1 VQDAIGNN
9 SSRVCPPTDWIAP
22 PTFLSLSLRF
32 HDSFLTE
39 DRFRRQLRES
49 LVHSNHRW
57 IESAIPV
64 QILLVEDERKLADA
78 VAEGLRDEGY
88 DVVCSRTGED
98 ALDLLREQLF
108 DLVLLDIML
117 PRRSGLEVLRDIR
130 RAGTRTQVLILTSRD
145 AIEDRVSGLDA
156 GADDYLV
163 KPFAFPE
170 LLARMRALLR
180 RTGAAVMSRLQMSD
194 LILELQGR
202 TASRAGQKLELTAR
216 EFDLLEYLLLN
227 RGTVISREMLAR
239 DVWKQTTRYTPLDNV
254 IDVQITRLRRKL
266 DGSQRKK
273 LLHTVRGVGFVM
285 RESEQ

>member
-1 VQDAIGNN
+1 
-9 SSRVCPPTDWIAP
+9 
-22 PTFLSLSLRF
+22 
-32 HDSFLTE
+32 
-39 DRFRRQLRES
+39 
-49 LVHSNHRW
+49 
-57 IESAIPV
+57 V

-170 LLARMRALLR
+170 LLARTRALLR
-180 RTGAAVMSRLQMSD
+180 RTGAAVTSRLQMSD

-202 TASRAGQKLELTAR
+202 TASRAGHRLELTAR

-227 RGTVISREMLAR
+227 RGTVVSREMLAR

>member
-1 VQDAIGNN
+1 
-9 SSRVCPPTDWIAP
+9 
-22 PTFLSLSLRF
+22 
-32 HDSFLTE
+32 
-39 DRFRRQLRES
+39 
-49 LVHSNHRW
+49 
-57 IESAIPV
+57 V

-78 VAEGLRDEGY
+78 VSEGLRDEGY
-88 DVVCSRTGED
+88 SVVCSHTGED
-98 ALDLLREQLF
+98 ALDLLREQPF

-117 PRRSGLEVLRDIR
+117 PRRSGMEVLRDIR
-130 RAGTRTQVLILTSRD
+130 RAGTHTQVLILTSRD
-145 AIEDRVSGLDA
+145 AIEDRVAGLDA

-170 LLARMRALLR
+170 LLARTRALLR
-180 RTGAAVMSRLQMSD
+180 RTGAAITSRLQVSD

-202 TASRAGQKLELTAR
+202 TAYRAGQRLELTAR
-216 EFDLLEYLLLN
+216 EFDLLEYLLVN
-227 RGTVISREMLAR
+227 RGTVVSREMLAR

-266 DGSQRKK
+266 DGDQRRK